1 METVNAGNLA
11 KGMFVI
17 FKGAPH
23 MVTKAEFMAPGK
35 GSPIMRVKL
44 RNVKTAVVQEFTYK
58 TNESVEVADV
68 DKREMVFLYK
78 DGDSLVFMD
87 PKNYEQAEVP
97 VALVEE
103 QVGCFIADM
112 KCYVLWHDGEAM
124 GVDLPPNVA
133 LRVVESPDVVAG
145 NRINAPK
152 KLVKLETGLEVQAPL
167 FIKEGE
173 MILIDTATMSYV
185 SRLTNQSV

>member
-17 FKGAPH
+17 FKGVPH
-23 MVTKAEFMAPGK
+23 SVVKAEFMAPGK

-44 RNVKTAVVQEFTYK
+44 RNVKSAVMQEFTYK
-58 TNESVEVADV
+58 TNDTVEVADV
-68 DKREMVFLYK
+68 EKKEMIFLYR
-78 DGDSLVFMD
+78 DGESLVFMD
-87 PKNYEQAEVP
+87 PKTYEQAEVP

-103 QVGCFIADM
+103 QLGCFIVDM
-112 KCYVLWHDGEAM
+112 KCYVLWYDGQAM
-124 GVDLPPNVA
+124 GVDLPPNVI
-133 LRVVESPDVVAG
+133 LKVVESPDVVAG

-152 KLVKLETGLEVQAPL
+152 KLVKLETGMEIQVPL

-173 MILIDTATMSYV
+173 KIIVETASMTYV
-185 SRLTNQSV
+185 SRVTNQ